1 VFKGEKKHRFSVS
14 AGDLI
19 CPYDGEILSRE
30 QMDDRRGTTHTAPY
44 GIQIRNNRFEDSVL
58 HRGVGSLIN
67 HKAIGRG
74 ANCEFVINR
83 NQRIDEKAIKDI
95 RNGEELFVSYG
106 NRYALNESNVKSST
120 NNRKYGEGLV
130 ERGKSRRGPNRALGP
145 KRTPIQKRDPRPRP
159 TALAVYF
166 FF

>member
-1 VFKGEKKHRFSVS
+1 MYHVQVRPSSIAGGGKGLFAYDKTKAPDAVVFKGKKKHRFSVS

-19 CPYDGEILSRE
+19 CPYNGEILSRE
-30 QMDDRRGTTHTAPY
+30 QMDDRYGTTHTAPY
-44 GIQIRNNRFEDSVL
+44 GIQIRNNRYEDSAL

-83 NQRIDEKAIKDI
+83 NQRIELKAMKDI

-106 NRYALNESNVKSST
+106 NRYVLNETNVKSST
-120 NNRKYGEGLV
+120 NSRKYGEGLN
-130 ERGKSRRGPNRALGP
+130 KTN
-145 KRTPIQKRDPRPRP
+145 
-159 TALAVYF
+159 
-166 FF
+166 